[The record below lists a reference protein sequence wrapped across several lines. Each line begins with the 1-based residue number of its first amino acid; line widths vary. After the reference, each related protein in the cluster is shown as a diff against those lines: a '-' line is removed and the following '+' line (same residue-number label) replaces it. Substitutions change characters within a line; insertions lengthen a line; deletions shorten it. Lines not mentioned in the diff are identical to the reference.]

1 MGTRAKAVADLRL
14 AGAGDMTGIA
24 GMAVRSAFIPCRYLK
39 GFGGNPGDLWLE
51 QIRSK
56 LDGGSR
62 TIILEE
68 RGVIK
73 GFAVL
78 EDLPWD
84 SAVFEKRMGIIWCLE
99 LDPEVSPGDGRGFSS
114 FIIET
119 AAKDGYEFLLAKAH
133 TDNVRTVHLLE
144 GCGFMLVDTL
154 LDYVWDREGSPATGL
169 PAAAGI
175 DGLELGEA
183 CPGDEEKLRQVGGKA
198 FLHHFGR
205 YHSDPR
211 IPRDL
216 ACGFYR
222 EWVSASLKGYADH
235 FVVARIKGE
244 IAGYSIW
251 KKQANLEKRHG
262 LSLGHYSI
270 AGIDPGFSGR
280 GLFSVL
286 TMKGMSLLRDEVRF
300 IEGPTHINNYPVQR
314 GYAKLGWKIADA
326 RHSFHKWLGE

>member
-1 MGTRAKAVADLRL
+1 
-14 AGAGDMTGIA
+14 MTGIA

-39 GFGGNPGDLWLE
+39 GFGGNPGDLRLE
-51 QIRSK
+51 EIRSK

-84 SAVFEKRMGIIWCLE
+84 SAVFGKRMGTIWCLE

-119 AAKDGYEFLLAKAH
+119 AAKDGFEFLLAKSH
-133 TDNVRTVHLLE
+133 TDNMRTVHLLE

-154 LDYVWDREGSPATGL
+154 LDYVWDKEGSCPVDL
-169 PAAAGI
+169 SSSAGV
-175 DGLELGEA
+175 DGCELSEA
-183 CPGDEEKLRQVGGKA
+183 CPADEEKLRQVAGNA
-198 FLHHFGR
+198 FRDHFGR

-211 IPRDL
+211 IGKDL
-216 ACGFYR
+216 ARRVYE
-222 EWVSASLKGYADH
+222 EWISASLRGYADH
-235 FVVARIKGE
+235 FVVARVGGE

-251 KKQANLEKRHG
+251 KKQGSLEKKFG

-270 AGIDPGFSGR
+270 AGIDPAFAGR

-286 TMKGMSLLRDEVRF
+286 TRKGMSLLKDEVRF
-300 IEGPTHINNYPVQR
+300 IEGPTHINNYPVQK
-314 GYAKLGWKIADA
+314 GYARLGWKIADA